1 MNELETLEYSQRRC
15 NAVLPLFVLAL
26 ISIIFSDKIYLI
38 TSSEPDSE
46 HAMCNIFSPSL
57 LVSGILISLQLA
69 IFFIKFE
76 LLVLQR

>member
-15 NAVLPLFVLAL
+15 NAVLPLSVLAL

-38 TSSEPDSE
+38 TSSEPDWE

-57 LVSGILISLQLA
+57 LISLQLA